1 LERARQ
7 HARSAAVPRIEAET
21 LLILSAI
28 LAQGPRHVEDAGRRA
43 EAFLEE
49 YGNDRTIEAY
59 MSHLLAHLR
68 AWQGRADEARSL
80 ARRYRDILRENGQVA
95 NWADS
100 SECEGDVLLM
110 AGDTE
115 EAVRV
120 MEEGQRR
127 YDELNIDDTTI
138 LPFLANALLTAGRW
152 EEAEAPARR
161 AIEGGHPLWRTLGQT
176 TLARVRVRQGK
187 GEEAERLA
195 RDALDAAR
203 RSDYPIWKGRAALGL
218 AEILELLG
226 KDGEVTEL
234 REYAMEEFERKG
246 AAVWADM
253 ARAALRR

>member
-1 LERARQ
+1 M
-7 HARSAAVPRIEAET
+7 EAET

-28 LAQGPRHVEDAGRRA
+28 LAQGPRHVEDAARRA

-49 YGNDRTIEAY
+49 YGSDRTIEAY
-59 MSHLLAHLR
+59 MCHLLAHLR
-68 AWQGRADEARSL
+68 AWQGRSDEARSL
-80 ARRYRDILRENGQVA
+80 ARRYRDILLENGQMA

-110 AGDTE
+110 AGETE
-115 EAVRV
+115 EAIRV

-127 YDELNIDDTTI
+127 YEELNIEDTTI

-152 EEAEAPARR
+152 EEAEAPARK

-176 TLARVRVRQGK
+176 TLARVRARQGR

-195 RDALDAAR
+195 REALDAAR

-226 KDGEVTEL
+226 REGEVVGL
-234 REYAMEEFERKG
+234 REYALEEFERKG
-246 AAVWADM
+246 ATVWAGW
-253 ARAALRR
+253 ARAALRRTHP